1 MVNINRQAAGS
12 HSQGSLAMKKSIA
25 VFSAGASVLALLAAG
40 CATSVAPEAALPDPY
55 AAALYTGAPQPDIAD
70 QYSGLYAPEQRSSNG
85 APFELASY
93 AGIEGARRAHA
104 LYTKQEAEALDGRCE
119 ASVSPTA
126 TESMIDIADLCDV
139 PLETLVEF
147 NPGVA
152 DVSYSTGGA
161 VVKIPGGVAA
171 PKGIAAV
178 SDQLVLLD
186 TVQPGDTLDKI
197 AFRLNVSQTTLANL
211 NPDVDWTKP
220 IAGQSFVKPAATPA
234 ASAPAYAPPVET
246 SAWEGYAGYGAQ
258 GLAGSGAGGVIAHA
272 PYDLTPVNSYGKA
285 SGAFPEGKLT
295 VDRTVVNA
303 GGKVVVTAK
312 AAPGG
317 EVTFYSG
324 DNPAD
329 MKKAQT
335 VRADDNGEATATIV
349 VKKSS
354 NMGGVVFG
362 AREKGANDTQY
373 SDRVNVVKLD
383 AEGGGANDGE

>member
-1 MVNINRQAAGS
+1 
-12 HSQGSLAMKKSIA
+12 MKKPDAIL
-25 VFSAGASVLALLAAG
+25 FTGASVLALLAAG
-40 CATSVAPEAALPDPY
+40 CATSAAPEAALPDPY

-119 ASVSPTA
+119 ASVKPTA

-161 VVKIPGGVAA
+161 VVQIPGGVKS
-171 PKGIAAV
+171 PKGVAAI
-178 SDQLVLLD
+178 SDQLALLD
-186 TVQPGDTLDKI
+186 TVQPGDTLNKI
-197 AFRLNVSQTTLANL
+197 AFRFNVSEATLANL
-211 NPDVDWTKP
+211 NPNIDWTKP
-220 IAGQSFVKPAATPA
+220 IAGQSFVKPAAAPTTTE
-234 ASAPAYAPPVET
+234 PAYAPPAQT
-246 SAWEGYAGYGAQ
+246 PAWEGYAGYGAQ
-258 GLAGSGAGGVIAHA
+258 GIAGSGAGGVIAHA
-272 PYDLTPVNSYGKA
+272 PYELTPVKSYGKA
-285 SGAFPEGKLT
+285 SGAFPEGKLI

-312 AAPGG
+312 ATPGAD
-317 EVTFYSG
+317 VTFYSG
-324 DNPAD
+324 DSPSD
-329 MKKAQT
+329 MKKSMT
-335 VRADDNGEATATIV
+335 VRADENGNASATIP

-362 AREKGANDTQY
+362 AREQGSNDTQY
-373 SDRVNVVKLD
+373 SDRVNVVKLGD
-383 AEGGGANDGE
+383 SGGKEE